1 MTVSKRAATSAALA
15 VVLGLGALSPT
26 LAQACACGC
35 GVFDVGDGTLTP
47 AMSPSGFTAWFRY
60 GYMDQNR
67 NWQGDASA
75 PASDNTDKRIETHFF
90 IVGGE
95 YVINHRWTVMAELP
109 LFDRSFHSLDDG
121 TKFGPE
127 GTPFTSRVTSL
138 GDLQLTA
145 MYTGLAPDMSTGLS
159 LGVKLPIGDDVG
171 PTGPLGGLTYDRDT
185 LPGTGSTDLIF
196 GAYHVGKVT
205 GDGRLAWFVQARYQA
220 AVATR
225 DGYRPGNEFNSAVG
239 LTYDLGRFGR
249 ISKVAPILQL
259 INSQREHDTGPNS
272 DPLNSGYERVLLSP
286 GIEVRSGRVRLN
298 ADVALPVFQHVHSAA
313 SLDVA
318 DSAGQLVAPAL
329 VKVQLSYGF

>member
-1 MTVSKRAATSAALA
+1 MTFSKRAARSAALIA
-15 VVLGLGALSPT
+15 ALGLGALSPS

-67 NWQGDASA
+67 NWEGDGSA
-75 PASDNTDKRIETHFF
+75 PASDNNDKRIETSFYT
-90 IVGGE
+90 VGGE
-95 YVINHRWTVMAELP
+95 YQFNHRWTVMAELP

-121 TKFGPE
+121 TKFGPA

-145 MYTGLAPDMSTGLS
+145 MYTGLATDMSTVLS
-159 LGVKLPIGDDVG
+159 FGVKVPTGDDVG
-171 PTGPLGGLTYDRDT
+171 PIGPLGGQTYDRDT

-205 GDGRLAWFVQARYQA
+205 GDGKLAWFVQARYQV
-220 AVATR
+220 AVATW

-239 LTYDLGRFGR
+239 LTYDLGRFGKV
-249 ISKVAPILQL
+249 SKVAPILQL
-259 INSQREHDTGPNS
+259 INSQREHDTGVNS
-272 DPLNSGYERVLLSP
+272 DPLNSGYERLLISP
-286 GIEVRSGRVRLN
+286 GIELRTGRIRLN
-298 ADVALPVFQHVHSAA
+298 ADVALPVFQHVRNAA

-318 DSAGQLVAPAL
+318 DSAGQLVAPSL